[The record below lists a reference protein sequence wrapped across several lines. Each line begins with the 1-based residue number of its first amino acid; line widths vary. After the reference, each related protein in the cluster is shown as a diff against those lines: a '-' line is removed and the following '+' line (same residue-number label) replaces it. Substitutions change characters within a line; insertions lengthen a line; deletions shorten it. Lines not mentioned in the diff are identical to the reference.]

1 MDAGIRVKI
10 ISENAEVL
18 CSLTRRQ
25 SMKRIL
31 SLYGRLIIYQHD
43 AMTSQMAWSVGIV
56 KRAQAASVKGKMENP
71 PAAFW
76 SGEADSTK
84 HCAAC
89 VPYQVTGH

>member
-56 KRAQAASVKGKMENP
+56 KRSTGCFCQGEN
-71 PAAFW
+71 
-76 SGEADSTK
+76 GESAR
-84 HCAAC
+84 CILERR
-89 VPYQVTGH
+89 G